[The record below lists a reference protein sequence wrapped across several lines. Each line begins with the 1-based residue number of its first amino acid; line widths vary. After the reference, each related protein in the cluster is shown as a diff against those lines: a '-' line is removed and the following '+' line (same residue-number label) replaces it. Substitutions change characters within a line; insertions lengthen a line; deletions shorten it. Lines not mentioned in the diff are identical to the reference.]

1 MDNPYSLTLED
12 LADRLGMSARHL
24 TNKKNGPVT
33 RVLETYYWLD
43 LCDGDAYAENIV
55 GILEDYLANCGKRG
69 ENIDYTTWQR
79 SIWELNDVESLPD
92 NSGLALVSP
101 PTVEVVSADAA
112 IGAVADSVLSFNT
125 AIDGFDAY
133 FDAIGEQIGNRAVTR
148 VAVATKK
155 SIDNGLSQLLNNIS
169 KMGGN

>member
-43 LCDGDAYAENIV
+43 LCEGDSYAEHIV
-55 GILEDYLANCGKRG
+55 GLLEDYLANCGKRG
-69 ENIDYTTWQR
+69 ENIDYPTWQR
-79 SIWELNDVESLPD
+79 SIWEQNDIESLPE
-92 NSGLALVSP
+92 NSSLALVSP
-101 PTVEVVSADAA
+101 PAVEVVSADVA

-125 AIDGFDAY
+125 AIDGFDSY

-155 SIDNGLSQLLNNIS
+155 SIDNGLTQLLNNIS